1 MATPWHQIGIDQKP
15 ASMLQ
20 CCIMTKIKK
29 QIRTRNWVAKHNFNR
44 PVRHRDATQYQR
56 QPKHRTKEQANEH

>member
-1 MATPWHQIGIDQKP
+1 MATPRRQIGFDQK
-15 ASMLQ
+15 SRIMLQ

-56 QPKHRTKEQANEH
+56 QPKHRAKEQVNEH

>member
-1 MATPWHQIGIDQKP
+1 
-15 ASMLQ
+15 
-20 CCIMTKIKK
+20 MTKIKK

-56 QPKHRTKEQANEH
+56 QPKHRVKEQVNEH

>member
-1 MATPWHQIGIDQKP
+1 MATPRRQIGFDQK
-15 ASMLQ
+15 SRIVLQ
-20 CCIMTKIKK
+20 CSIMTKIKK

-56 QPKHRTKEQANEH
+56 QPKHRAKEQVNEH

>member
-1 MATPWHQIGIDQKP
+1 MATTWRPIGFDQKFHI
-15 ASMLQ
+15 MLQ
-20 CCIMTKIKK
+20 CSIMTKIKQ

-56 QPKHRTKEQANEH
+56 QPKHRAKEQVNEH

>member
-1 MATPWHQIGIDQKP
+1 
-15 ASMLQ
+15 
-20 CCIMTKIKK
+20 MTKIKK

-56 QPKHRTKEQANEH
+56 QPKHRAKEQVNEH